1 MKTLL
6 VFPTP
11 KRKEVYM
18 NTLPP
23 LGMLTVASYLESK
36 GIPTDVVDCH
46 VKTEMNNFGDYDAI
60 CFSVNIANIENT
72 IQYIREIKNAGG
84 KQKIII
90 GGPQASH
97 RAEFWVRDHGVDAV
111 VIGEG
116 EHTIHEF
123 LTAKDHLSVKGIIVK
138 DKLGKIV
145 FTGPHQLVMN
155 LDLMPFAAVDK
166 VPVHRYNS
174 PIKQTFPISSIA
186 TSRGC
191 PEKCTFCFHNPVWRQ
206 RSAKNVVD
214 EMEWQHKKLG
224 VNEFWIADDSF
235 TLNRQRAWDIC
246 EDILRRGL
254 KIKMQCKNGIRVDKV
269 DYELLKKMKEAGVW
283 LVSVAPE
290 SGDPETLIRIKK
302 NFTLERVNQ
311 VVAWCKELGIKTFAL
326 YIIGLPWETPAH
338 IHKTLAYAQELDTD
352 FVQFA
357 RYTPIEG
364 TPLYEEVKD
373 RLIGEF
379 SDVGLHNGTV
389 KYEPEYIS
397 SEEMKDFYKIA
408 NRSYYFRPRRMW
420 NIFKTLSL
428 RDIFYSVKYA
438 VASGS
443 L

>member
-1 MKTLL
+1 VPATECA
-6 VFPTP
+6 
-11 KRKEVYM
+11 RR
-18 NTLPP
+18 
-23 LGMLTVASYLESK
+23 LESLLLGFK
-36 GIPTDVVDCH
+36 AQRKPQEPFTDWCARVGDEAL
-46 VKTEMNNFGDYDAI
+46 VKLLTSDPDHRRSGLHRALL
-60 CFSVNIANIENT
+60 A
-72 IQYIREIKNAGG
+72 AGG
-84 KQKIII
+84 KQRIII
-90 GGPQASH
+90 GGPQSSH

-111 VIGEG
+111 IIGEA
-116 EHTIHEF
+116 EQTMYEF
-123 LTAKDHLSVKGIIVK
+123 LTAKNPFAVKGVVIK
-138 DKLGKIV
+138 DNQGKIV
-145 FTGPHQLVMN
+145 FTGPRQLVMN
-155 LDLMPFAAVDK
+155 LDTLPFAAIDK
-166 VPVHRYNS
+166 VPIRKYNS
-174 PIKQTFPISSIA
+174 PIKQAFPISSIA

-246 EDILRRGL
+246 EDILKRGL

-290 SGDPETLIRIKK
+290 SGDPETLMRIKK
-302 NFTLERVNQ
+302 NFTLERVNE
-311 VVAWCKELGIKTFAL
+311 VVGWCKDIGIKTFAL

-338 IHKTLAYAQELDTD
+338 IYKTLEYAQQLDTD

-364 TPLYEEVKD
+364 TPLYNEVKD
-373 RLIGEF
+373 QLIGEYTDLGIH
-379 SDVGLHNGTV
+379 SGTV
-389 KYEPEYIS
+389 KYEPKHIP
-397 SEEMKDFYKIA
+397 SEEMKQFYKIA
-408 NRSYYFRPRRMW
+408 NRSYYLKPRRMW
-420 NIFKTLSL
+420 NILKTLSP

-443 L
+443 M